1 MNGRNR
7 NTGFTLVEI
16 LVAVSIFLVL
26 MGGLT
31 MLFIGSLRAT
41 QTTLQQMD
49 AFERARGAL
58 AILDDD
64 LTIGFASRIHGQKD
78 SFYGTPIGMTFI
90 GVTRDSNEAK
100 DVNIA
105 RITYVIYNPYED
117 ILEGS
122 GMISE
127 VFPGAFDGA
136 DAYTYFLLRFV
147 EPGVGDLDSFPVN
160 WGQVSLSN
168 ADVGG
173 SITTVGAYIDWL
185 ADERCDD
192 DKCKDEFRK
201 NKRREYW
208 IRMLAGGDN
217 EVPNWW
223 KLRPD
228 LRGGPPPELVE
239 DQQAYKERNQSRN
252 FVVTEHVI
260 WPVEPWVRVDKWL
273 AGFDDGF
280 PGRFFFQY
288 KDANS
293 DAAYTWWNDLM
304 HTNCLQDGGTIFD
317 PNNPNCADMRLP
329 EIVNVQLWL
338 MFASP
343 YPSAPDFQRQ
353 FTMEIHIPTAFRRA
367 ANIE

>member
-1 MNGRNR
+1 MNGRNT

-64 LTIGFASRIHGQKD
+64 LTIGFASRVHGQKD

-90 GVTRDSNEAK
+90 GVTRDSNKAD

-105 RITYVIYNPYED
+105 RITYVIYNAFADHDP
-117 ILEGS
+117 LS
-122 GMISE
+122 GVTDKLALGE
-127 VFPGAFDGA
+127 PFPGAMYDM
-136 DAYTYFLLRFV
+136 DAYTYYLLRFV

-160 WGQVSLSN
+160 WDHVALSN
-168 ADVGG
+168 ADVGS

-185 ADERCDD
+185 AEAACDD
-192 DKCKDEFRK
+192 EKCKDEFRK

-208 IRMLAGGDN
+208 IRMLAGGDS
-217 EVPNWW
+217 EVPSWW
-223 KLRPD
+223 SDWGKRPD
-228 LRGGPPPELVE
+228 KYLT
-239 DQQAYKERNQSRN
+239 DQYQPRN

-260 WPVEPWVRVDKWL
+260 WPADPRIRVDNWL
-273 AGFDDGF
+273 AGFDDNF
-280 PGRFFFQY
+280 PERFFFQY

-304 HTNCLQDGGTIFD
+304 HTNCLQDGVTVFD
-317 PNNPNCADMRLP
+317 PNDPNCADMRLP

-367 ANIE
+367 ENIE